1 MGNFKHISVAGTI
14 GAGKSTLIKEIVERL
29 DFLNK
34 RIAWGQLAP
43 TLTKW
48 VRYVVLPEPHEVE
61 GSESSKYADDYFGN
75 NDKVVSL
82 AFQTAVLVDIR
93 QQLSEAEA
101 NADKDVMTLA
111 ISERCWLEAEIFWK
125 FLRHK
130 QVFEDKDLVSLSDTR
145 QSLFKDKTPDA
156 FLWVELPHNIA
167 YNRAVVRANG
177 RNIAP
182 QIEDFRFLE
191 GQYNAF
197 FKDVHGKI
205 LERGVSAGGKGAK
218 MVAWELAKM
227 VTSGQLKYS
236 DFWGT
241 LNLNFDDAR

>member
-14 GAGKSTLIKEIVERL
+14 GAGKSTLIKGIADRL

-34 RIAWGQLAP
+34 RIGWGQTPPL
-43 TLTKW
+43 LRKW

-61 GSESSKYADDYFGN
+61 GSESSKFADDYFNN
-75 NDKVVSL
+75 NDKVVSF

-101 NADKDVMTLA
+101 NAEKDVMTIA

-130 QVFEDKDLVSLSDTR
+130 SVFEEKDLVSLSNTR
-145 QSLFKDKTPDA
+145 QSLFKDTTPDG
-156 FLWVELPHNIA
+156 FIWVELPHNIA
-167 YNRAVVRANG
+167 YNRAVVRGNG

-191 GQYNAF
+191 MQYNDF
-197 FKDVHGKI
+197 FKQVQGKI
-205 LERGVSAGGKGAK
+205 LHRGVSAGGQGAN
-218 MVAWELAKM
+218 MLAWELAKM
-227 VTSGQLKYS
+227 VTSGELSYS
-236 DFWGT
+236 EFWGT
-241 LNLNFDDAR
+241 FKM